1 MMSENLKYIKHVINE
16 SETTFFATINLTGTP
31 ECRALANN
39 FNMGALDD
47 KLDLYFTTSTK
58 DPKMEQI
65 KKNNR
70 ASVYYYLVENMQNLT
85 LFGTAEIIND
95 KNLKD
100 KLWRDDFVQYYPKG
114 REDETYGIIKFVPD
128 SYKYYTID
136 GEEYNRLEGK
146 I

>member
-85 LFGTAEIIND
+85 LFGP
-95 KNLKD
+95 LK
-100 KLWRDDFVQYYPKG
+100 
-114 REDETYGIIKFVPD
+114 
-128 SYKYYTID
+128 
-136 GEEYNRLEGK
+136 
-146 I
+146 